1 MGELE
6 RENGRWKLELLEGK
20 ASRWKGGLED
30 VDKVVIGEGEGE
42 GKRESSRGYGNSLL
56 Y

>member
-1 MGELE
+1 MGESE

-30 VDKVVIGEGEGE
+30 VDKVVIGERERD
-42 GKRESSRGYGNSLL
+42 GKRQSSRDYGNSLL